1 MREFQSMNSSF
12 LDDRTTWNKINIIR
26 ITKSSPGPDPN
37 LVLIRSESKS
47 KIFNR
52 TFRPRKH
59 ARPWFTPE
67 LRRLK
72 ASRDKAWRSFRG
84 SRGLQERQRYRT
96 LRNRFKTAVRDAM
109 RSYYRAEIEG
119 CVSVAER
126 WRTLRRLGLGSG
138 PRSAAGLPVS
148 VDELNEFFVGP
159 PDGRAMV
166 GARPVSRDVPYEKFS
181 FRYVEPVEVVE
192 AIARTRTDARGTD
205 GIPVSSLRDCLIVIL
220 PVLLHIFDCSLQTGV
235 FPTAWKSALVRP
247 VPKIG
252 LPRAAADFRP
262 ISLLC
267 GIKGE

>member
-1 MREFQSMNSSF
+1 
-12 LDDRTTWNKINIIR
+12 
-26 ITKSSPGPDPN
+26 
-37 LVLIRSESKS
+37 
-47 KIFNR
+47 
-52 TFRPRKH
+52 
-59 ARPWFTPE
+59 
-67 LRRLK
+67 
-72 ASRDKAWRSFRG
+72 
-84 SRGLQERQRYRT
+84 
-96 LRNRFKTAVRDAM
+96 
-109 RSYYRAEIEG
+109 
-119 CVSVAER
+119 
-126 WRTLRRLGLGSG
+126 
-138 PRSAAGLPVS
+138 
-148 VDELNEFFVGP
+148 
-159 PDGRAMV
+159 MV

-267 GIKGE
+267 AASKVFERIVYLQIREYVDRNGLMDMYQSGFRRGHSTQTALLRAMDNVRAAVDVGHVTLLVAVDLSKAFDMVDFDVLIDRLGALGWSGMACEWTRSYLSGRTQRVVRDDGTVSAVPRSLSSPCVRR